1 MTTLLT
7 VLLVIACFLVVAAVL
22 LQPAKG
28 GTSAFGAG
36 SAQSLFGSN
45 GATTFLFKIAMW
57 GGFFIMA
64 TCLTLS
70 IIRSHQSRESV
81 IDLGAEASAPA
92 IPSATQPNNPATAPT
107 PVTTP
112 STTPPPAAEKPSK

>member
-1 MTTLLT
+1 M
-7 VLLVIACFLVVAAVL
+7 IACLLVVASVL

-36 SAQSLFGSN
+36 SAQSLFGST

-70 IIRSHQSRESV
+70 ILRSHQAHESV
-81 IDLGAEASAPA
+81 IDLNAEAAATSNVPA
-92 IPSATQPNNPATAPT
+92 ASQPNNPAAAPT

-112 STTPPPAAEKPSK
+112 STTPPPATEKPSK

>member
-7 VLLVIACFLVVAAVL
+7 VLLIITCFLVVASVL

-36 SAQSLFGSN
+36 SAQSLFGST

-57 GGFFIMA
+57 GGVFIM
-64 TCLTLS
+64 TVCLALS

-81 IDLGAEASAPA
+81 VDLNALPPPA
-92 IPSATQPNNPATAPT
+92 QNATTAPT
-107 PVTTP
+107 DPAAP
-112 STTPPPAAEKPSK
+112 PATTPPPAAEAPSK